1 MATYKAVDADQLD
14 ADMSGVADSIRAKGG
29 TTEQL
34 AWPHGYKAAIEAI
47 TVGSDE
53 TTETYVKDEALAVA
67 NNLTTSPGTFK
78 MVFVTDLH
86 NMDDVPR
93 LEHANQA
100 IQALCRVTD
109 IDCVIFGGDYIRNW
123 TETVDLGTE
132 MLSGQKKK
140 LLTSCDIRN
149 HGGELGI

>member
-1 MATYKAVDADQLD
+1 MATYKVVDADQLD

-34 AWPHGYKAAIEAI
+34 AWPDGYKAAIEAI

-93 LEHANQA
+93 LEHANQGHYG
-100 IQALCRVTD
+100 IKQTR
-109 IDCVIFGGDYIRNW
+109 GD
-123 TETVDLGTE
+123 
-132 MLSGQKKK
+132 
-140 LLTSCDIRN
+140 
-149 HGGELGI
+149 